1 MPSNTPTP
9 TSTSSTTPAPAAI
22 GATAGGITPE
32 LLTAAQAAKLAG
44 CGQRTW
50 WRWSRSGLAPAPIKI
65 GLGTRPAVR
74 YRRAELLQWI
84 QGGCKPVDGKG
95 NWR

>member
-1 MPSNTPTP
+1 VKPSSPTP

-32 LLTAAQAAKLAG
+32 LLTERQAAELLG
-44 CGQRTW
+44 MGSRTL
-50 WRWSRSGLAPAPIKI
+50 WRHSRSGTCPAPVKI
-65 GLGTRPAVR
+65 GRGTRPAVR